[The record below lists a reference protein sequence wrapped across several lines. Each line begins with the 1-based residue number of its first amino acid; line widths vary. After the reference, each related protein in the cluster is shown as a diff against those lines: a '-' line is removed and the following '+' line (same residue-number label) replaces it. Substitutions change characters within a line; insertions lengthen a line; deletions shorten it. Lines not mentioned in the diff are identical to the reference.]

1 MLILG
6 ESFEPRRRTAGTM
19 VTSLAIVIAL
29 GLVFFGYTSLRA
41 WRVALTIDEAHT
53 YYDYIQKGIF
63 NVFNIDAANNHI
75 LNSLFTWCVTRIA
88 GTSEFVLRLPNLF
101 GHILFLIF
109 SFRLLKRYVPDIVAV
124 SGFVILNANPYI
136 LEFFSLCRGY
146 GLSLGLL
153 MPALY
158 YFLRFMDETRGGSL
172 RAGRSLSAALLFAGA
187 AVLANLTLLI
197 VFLGIVFLSF
207 LTFAVNNA
215 RTPRGDG
222 EWKGAARRD
231 RLNPAVAIGLSALI
245 LLINGRNLLRYTYSS
260 ERLFADVAVAIPDLT
275 DQDRESVLVVREGL
289 DGQALGIPLAGAEWR
304 FDRPLY
310 FTGLRIKIP
319 AAAWTK
325 TTALSI
331 RIGPQT
337 FVFNGSALKA
347 LASGP
352 AQDPVTLP
360 IPENISLPRSRFSVL
375 RNVINWNGDKSFFF
389 QLGVETLVVGGLWAL
404 LWIGLWGIGRFGFR
418 FHFVTPRQYRPLA
431 VAVWILAALVA
442 VPIYLLERS
451 GELYWGGKAGFL
463 RDTWLGLV
471 QAYFHGKTYLS
482 GEKMIVF
489 WAAAGLSV
497 LFLVLTLTRRR
508 ERWSAS
514 ASPALAL
521 LALILFSTGFC
532 LEEHAVLGLPYLL
545 GRTAIFFAP
554 LAGLFLILALASVR
568 TNPRLRILA
577 TMALMAVAL
586 GAAAHFSLAANTSFV
601 WEWKSDADNKTL
613 VEDLR
618 SLRDKIPGSGASV
631 GLGIQWES
639 YPGLRYYV
647 ERNSLR
653 WLTLRVV
660 PPPEGC
666 DLYYITDMFD
676 ENRMVLWKRYP
687 LSAHILVTPKNSPG
701 SGDF

>member
-1 MLILG
+1 MLKHNDP
-6 ESFEPRRRTAGTM
+6 FELRRKMGGAAAA
-19 VTSLAIVIAL
+19 SLAVVTAF
-29 GLVFFGYTSLRA
+29 GLVFLGYACLRA
-41 WRVALTIDEAHT
+41 RRVALTIDEAHT
-53 YYDYIQKGIF
+53 FFDYVQRGIF
-63 NVFNIDAANNHI
+63 NVFNVDMANNHV

-101 GHILFLIF
+101 GHVLFLVF
-109 SFRLLKRYVPDIVAV
+109 SFRLLRRYAPDIVAA

-172 RAGRSLSAALLFAGA
+172 LAGRSLSAALIFAGA
-187 AVLANLTLLI
+187 GVVANLTLLI
-197 VFLGIVFLSF
+197 VFLGIVLLSF

-222 EWKGAARRD
+222 EWKSATRRD
-231 RLNPAVAIGLSALI
+231 RLHPAFAIGLGALI
-245 LLINGRNLLRYTYSS
+245 LLINGRNLIRNTYSS
-260 ERLFADVAVAIPDLT
+260 ERLFADVVVSIPELADR
-275 DQDRESVLVVREGL
+275 DRESVLVIREGL
-289 DGQALGIPLAGAEWR
+289 DGQTRGIPLAGAEWR

-325 TTALSI
+325 TTSLRI

-337 FVFNGSALKA
+337 FVFNGPELKA
-347 LASGP
+347 LASDP
-352 AQDPVTLP
+352 ALDPVTLS
-360 IPENISLPRSRFSVL
+360 IPENVSLPRSRFSVL
-375 RNVINWNGDKSFFF
+375 RNVVNWNGDETFLF
-389 QLGVETLVVGGLWAL
+389 QLGVRTLVVGGLWTL
-404 LWIGLWGIGRFGFR
+404 LWISLWGIGRFGFR
-418 FHFVTPRQYRPLA
+418 FHLVTPRQFRPLA
-431 VAVWILAALVA
+431 GAVWILAALVGL
-442 VPIYLLERS
+442 PIFLLEKS
-451 GELYWGGKAGFL
+451 GELFWGGKAGFI

-471 QAYFHGKTYLS
+471 QAFFHGKTYVS
-482 GEKMIVF
+482 GEIMIAS

-497 LFLVLTLTRRR
+497 LFLVLTLTRRGR
-508 ERWSAS
+508 RSAS
-514 ASPALAL
+514 ALPALAL

-532 LEEHAVLGLPYLL
+532 LEEHAVLGMPYLL

-568 TNPRLRILA
+568 TNLRLRILA
-577 TMALMAVAL
+577 TAILIAVAL
-586 GAAAHFSLAANTSFV
+586 GAAVHFSLAANTSFA

-618 SLRDKIPGSGASV
+618 SLHGKLPGSGASV
-631 GLGIQWES
+631 DLGIQWES

-653 WLTLRVV
+653 WLTLCVV

-666 DLYYITDMFD
+666 DLYYTSEMYD

-687 LSAHILVTPKNSPG
+687 LSAHILVAPK
-701 SGDF
+701 